1 MLIAPSAMVRA
12 LVELVS
18 GDEFGGNVAQTLWAV
33 AIAMGLSVV
42 GGFAIGATVNIAFR
56 WSGGSRL
63 QSHRVGFLV
72 GTGAG
77 LQKEYLDGYT
87 NANNKAL
94 GFAPT
99 HSVEAGDALAT
110 IAGAYLGSWCVQY
123 VWK

>member
-1 MLIAPSAMVRA
+1 MKRLLCLL
-12 LVELVS
+12 LVLPLNAGWPPPKDKV
-18 GDEFGGNVAQTLWAV
+18 GHF
-33 AIAMGLSVV
+33 V